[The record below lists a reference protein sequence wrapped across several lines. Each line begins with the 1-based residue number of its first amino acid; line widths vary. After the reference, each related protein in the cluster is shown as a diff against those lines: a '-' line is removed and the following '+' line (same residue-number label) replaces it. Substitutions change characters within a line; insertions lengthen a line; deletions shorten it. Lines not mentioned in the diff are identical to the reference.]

1 MNMASLM
8 TTAAALSLTA
18 AATADFTGLSGS
30 FTDDGTYRV
39 VQLYANFDD
48 GSDITLSVYNANSD
62 PVGGFNQS
70 DGGGGMWLPFFSTL
84 GGDVSIDSYVN
95 LNAAD
100 NAPVGAFGAVN
111 LDPNF
116 GSGMGDSIPA
126 NAGWY
131 YSPTLAP
138 VQGTMVHLGQFVLA
152 DGADFTMDLTVGWKR
167 DGTTDTFGSEGSYTT
182 VPTTGALALLGLG
195 GLVARRRRA

>member
-1 MNMASLM
+1 MVVLSLC
-8 TTAAALSLTA
+8 TAAA
-18 AATADFTGLSGS
+18 ADFTGLSGS
-30 FTDDGTYRV
+30 CGQSDDGNYLV
-39 VQLYANFDD
+39 YQIYANFDD
-48 GSDITLSVYNANSD
+48 ASDITLSVYNANSN
-62 PVGGFNQS
+62 PTGGFNHS

-84 GGDVSIDSYVN
+84 GGDTSIDSYVN
-95 LNAAD
+95 LNAVD
-100 NAPVGAFGAVN
+100 SSPVGAFGAVN

-138 VQGTMVHLGQFVLA
+138 VQGTMIHLGQFVLG
-152 DGADFTMDLTVGWKR
+152 DGADFTIGLTVGWKR
-167 DGTTDTFGSEGSYTT
+167 DGTTETFGSEGSYTT
-182 VPTTGALALLGLG
+182 VPTPGALALLGLG